1 MKFLKALLVALVLSH
16 GAHAEGF
23 TPFRTTTT
31 KKVSK
36 RSRTQVTSVARG
48 YTAGT
53 IPTIAFTTRL
63 HTEGN
68 VRVSLNVQKAVN
80 WTATIS
86 KGGHDY
92 VESPRV
98 ELYQGEV
105 KIRGV
110 RYPAAASV
118 VGKNIVL
125 SFPGRQRG
133 KRSSRQRI
141 FTLTTPVVAEGSTSV
156 RVASSPSSVFHN
168 KTCGHDHSK
177 SGAPVHTM
185 TVEALNEGMPRTKM
199 YHVLTLST
207 VADPALYAK
216 YGDNTNAHVAGIV
229 NAGEALF
236 ERQLGIRF
244 QIVKQYVY
252 GDIGALAIPETD
264 PSRLLKAFSS
274 STENAAVMG
283 VNVASFDED
292 VDLKHLFTGKDLD
305 GTTIGIA
312 YVGSVCYQ
320 PKFAYSLTQVTKGG
334 GAPYYFA
341 HEIGHNLGARHDMV
355 GFGAMSVMSP
365 NILVGS
371 SFSKTSLAQINEH
384 LLHFGSCLEF
394 KAMAPSLFNSKLT
407 LSAKTK
413 RRAVKLSGQ
422 LISRNGELIAGAPIQ
437 LTLGK
442 KLVTLSTNG
451 RGSFSYITPMR
462 TVKRAAVVFATTSGG
477 EAVSKSLKT
486 SKL

>member
-1 MKFLKALLVALVLSH
+1 M
-16 GAHAEGF
+16 
-23 TPFRTTTT
+23 R
-31 KKVSK
+31 
-36 RSRTQVTSVARG
+36 
-48 YTAGT
+48 
-53 IPTIAFTTRL
+53 I
-63 HTEGN
+63 
-68 VRVSLNVQKAVN
+68 SLNVQKAVN

-86 KGGHDY
+86 KGGRDHS
-92 VESPRV
+92 ESPRV

-133 KRSSRQRI
+133 QRASRQRI

-156 RVASSPSSVFHN
+156 RVASSPSSVFHT
-168 KTCGHDHSK
+168 KACGHDHSK
-177 SGAPVHTM
+177 SGAHLHAM
-185 TVEALNEGMPRTKM
+185 TVEPLNAGIPQTKM

-216 YGDNTNAHVAGIV
+216 YGADTNAHVAGIV
-229 NAGEALF
+229 NAAEALF

-252 GDIGALAIPETD
+252 GDIGALSIPETD

-283 VNVASFDED
+283 LSVASFDDD

-305 GTTIGIA
+305 GTTVGIA

-320 PKFAYSLTQVTKGG
+320 PKFAYSLTQVTTGG

-365 NILVGS
+365 NIMVGS
-371 SFSKTSLAQINEH
+371 SFSQASLDQINEH
-384 LLHFGSCLEF
+384 LLHFGSCLEL
-394 KAMAPSLFNSKLT
+394 KAMAPSLTDSKLT
-407 LSAKTK
+407 LSATAK
-413 RRAVKLSGQ
+413 RRAVKFSGQ
-422 LISRNGELIAGAPIQ
+422 LISRNGELIAGAPIE
-437 LTLGK
+437 LTLGT
-442 KLVTLSTNG
+442 KLVTLSTNSRG
-451 RGSFSYITPMR
+451 RFSYVTSKR
-462 TVKRAAVVFATTSGG
+462 AVKRAAVVFAATAGR